1 VKILFAVPY
10 FAPRTGGLESYAWH
24 LAQGLRAA
32 GAEVVVVCGDGV
44 PAVRRERLD
53 GLVVYRLPIWRTVSN
68 TPVHP
73 AWPWQLRRILR
84 AERPD
89 VVNAHAPVVF
99 MVDAAALAVG
109 RIPFVVTYHAATLD
123 KPGNLG
129 IRAATRAYREIQRL
143 TLGRA
148 DAVVAVSP
156 YVRDALRRWARK
168 THVVSNAVPAVAA
181 APPETAGDGLA
192 FVASLQ
198 RTHSWKGLDQL
209 LEALDQHRR
218 RYGEAPRLTVIGDG
232 DDRPRYE
239 QRVREL
245 GLTAAVTFTG
255 RLSPAER
262 DQVLRGVRA
271 LVACPSTANDA
282 FPTVLLDAWAQGV
295 PVVATAIGALPS
307 LVEDGTTGLLAR
319 PGDPD
324 DLVRV
329 LHEMLTDPDR
339 ARRLG
344 ENGRRRVAEEFTWP
358 TQVRRMADLLATVV
372 ADRGRR

>member
-1 VKILFAVPY
+1 
-10 FAPRTGGLESYAWH
+10 
-24 LAQGLRAA
+24 
-32 GAEVVVVCGDGV
+32 
-44 PAVRRERLD
+44 
-53 GLVVYRLPIWRTVSN
+53 
-68 TPVHP
+68 
-73 AWPWQLRRILR
+73 
-84 AERPD
+84 
-89 VVNAHAPVVF
+89 

-129 IRAATRAYREIQRL
+129 IRAATLAYRGVQRL

-181 APPETAGDGLA
+181 APPQTAGAGLA
-192 FVASLQ
+192 FVAGLQ
-198 RTHSWKGLDQL
+198 RTHSWKGLDGL
-209 LEALDQHRR
+209 LDALDQYRR
-218 RYGEAPRLTVIGDG
+218 RYGEAPRLTVVGDG

-239 QRVREL
+239 QRAREL

-255 RLSPAER
+255 WLAPAER

-271 LVACPSTANDA
+271 LVACPRTANDA

-319 PGDPD
+319 PHDTD

-358 TQVRRMADLLATVV
+358 TQVRRMADLLAAVV

>member
-1 VKILFAVPY
+1 MKILLAAPY
-10 FAPRTGGLESYAWH
+10 FAPRTGGMETYAWH

-32 GAEVVVVCGDGV
+32 GAEVVVVCGDDV
-44 PAVRRERLD
+44 PSVRREHLD

-73 AWPWQLRRILR
+73 AWPWLLRRILR

-89 VVNAHAPVVF
+89 VVNAHTPVVF

-109 RIPFVVTYHAATLD
+109 RVPLVVTYHAATLD
-123 KPGNLG
+123 KPGGLAM
-129 IRAATRAYREIQRL
+129 RATTLAYRAVQRL

-156 YVRDALRRWARK
+156 YVRDALGRWADK
-168 THVVSNAVPAVAA
+168 LHVVPNAVPAVAA
-181 APPETAGDGLA
+181 APPEAIGDGLA

-198 RTHSWKGLDQL
+198 RTHSWKGLDL
-209 LEALDQHRR
+209 LLDALERYRR
-218 RYGEAPRLTVIGDG
+218 RYGGSAPRLTVVGDG

-239 QRVREL
+239 RRVKEL

-255 RLSPAER
+255 RLPPADR
-262 DQVLRGVRA
+262 DRVLRGVRA

-282 FPTVLLDAWAQGV
+282 FPTVLLEAWAQGV

-307 LVEDGTTGLLAR
+307 LVAEGRTGALAQA
-319 PGDPD
+319 GDPD
-324 DLVRV
+324 DLARV
-329 LHEMLTDPDR
+329 LHEVLTDPEL
-339 ARRLG
+339 ARTLG
-344 ENGRRRVAEEFTWP
+344 ENGRQRVAAEYTWP
-358 TQVRRMADLLATVV
+358 TQARRMINLLAAV
-372 ADRGRR
+372 AGPRRR